1 MTGLPDWLEPLPDA
15 AAQRALDAWAIEQRG
30 IPGLE
35 LMERAGRGLAELVAK
50 RVPEGVIA
58 VVCGHGNNGGDGFV
72 AARLLREA
80 GREVDVQLIGGPGR
94 ELRGDVRASCERLPG
109 APPRLFNPGSLIEVA
124 GIVDAV
130 LGTGST
136 GVPRGD
142 ALDAV
147 ETMAAAAERGIP
159 VIACDVPSGVDA
171 SSGEVAGPAVHA
183 VATATFHAGKPGLW
197 VSPGKQHAGEVAV
210 VEIGIPADDRP
221 DRKGEGDAAIG
232 LIGDRVLA
240 GLPERSHRTT
250 KFDGGSVLVCGGSRG
265 LTGAPSM
272 AAEGAARTGAGYV
285 TALVPAS
292 LNLVFELRDAEVMS
306 VPLAD
311 SDGALAPEAAEQAL
325 ARCER
330 ADVLVLGPGLGRGEG
345 AAAFARELALHA
357 PLPLL
362 LDADGLNAHATGAAL
377 QRLAGRTAL
386 TVLTPHGGELARLLG
401 IDSDA
406 VRARRLACAREA
418 AARAGAIV
426 VLKGDDTLVVEGT
439 RPPQRGRV
447 GVSRGDAPALA
458 TAGTGDVLSGVIGA
472 LLARGIEPFHAAC
485 AGVELHRRA
494 GRLVGARVG
503 VEGAMARDVI
513 AMLPYARR
521 DG

>member
-1 MTGLPDWLEPLPDA
+1 MTGLPAWLEALPDA
-15 AAQRALDAWAIEQRG
+15 EAQRALDAWAIEQRR

-35 LMERAGRGLAELVAK
+35 LMERAGRGLAELVAA
-50 RVPEGVIA
+50 RVPRGVIA
-58 VVCGHGNNGGDGFV
+58 VVCGRGNNGGDGFV
-72 AARLLREA
+72 AARHLREQ
-80 GREVDVQLIGGPGR
+80 GREVDVHLLCAPR
-94 ELRGDVRASCERLPG
+94 ELGGDALANCERLPG
-109 APPRLFNPGSLIEVA
+109 APPRPFNPGSLMEVA

-130 LGTGST
+130 LGTGSH
-136 GVPRGD
+136 GAPRGE

-171 SSGEVAGPAVHA
+171 STGEVAGPAVRA

-197 VSPGKQHAGEVAV
+197 IAPGKQRAGEVAV
-210 VEIGIPADDRP
+210 VEIGIPADGRP
-221 DRKGEGDAAIG
+221 PEGGAGIG
-232 LIGDRVLA
+232 LIGGGVL
-240 GLPERSHRTT
+240 GELPERGAEAT
-250 KFDGGSVLVCGGSRG
+250 KFDGGSVLVCGGSPG

-272 AAEGAARTGAGYV
+272 AAEGAARAGAGYV
-285 TALVPAS
+285 TVLVPAS

-306 VPLAD
+306 VPLPD
-311 SDGALAPEAAEQAL
+311 DDGALVPDALGAAL

-330 ADVLVLGPGLGRGEG
+330 ADALVLGPGIGRAEG
-345 AAAFARELALHA
+345 SAAFARSLAARA

-362 LDADGLNAHATGAAL
+362 LDADGLNAHAGALDAL
-377 QRLAGRTAL
+377 AARSAP

-401 IDSDA
+401 VGSDE

-418 AARAGAIV
+418 ARRADAIV
-426 VLKGDDTLVVEGT
+426 VLKGDDTLVVDGT
-439 RPPQRGRV
+439 RSPEHGRV

-458 TAGTGDVLSGVIGA
+458 TAGTGDVLSGVVGA
-472 LLARGIEPFHAAC
+472 LLARGVEPFAAAC

-494 GRLVGARVG
+494 GRSAGARVG

-513 AMLPYARR
+513 AALPYARR
-521 DG
+521 ER

>member
-1 MTGLPDWLEPLPDA
+1 MTGLPSWLELLPDA
-15 AAQRALDAWAIEQRG
+15 AAQRALDGWAIEQRH

-35 LMERAGRGLAELVAK
+35 LMEHAGHGLAELVA
-50 RVPEGVIA
+50 RHVPQGVVA

-72 AARLLREA
+72 AARLLREM
-80 GREVDVQLIGGPGR
+80 GREVDVQLLGESGGR
-94 ELRGDVRASCERLPG
+94 ELTNDARANCERLPG
-109 APPRLFNPGSLIEVA
+109 APPRPFNPGSLFEVA

-130 LGTGST
+130 LGTGSH
-136 GVPRGD
+136 GAPRGE

-147 ETMAAAAERGIP
+147 ETMAAAGERGIP
-159 VIACDVPSGVDA
+159 VVACDVPSGVDA
-171 SSGEVAGPAVHA
+171 STGEVAGPAVRA

-197 VSPGKQHAGEVAV
+197 IAPGKQHAGQVTV
-210 VEIGIPADDRP
+210 VEIGIPADGRP
-221 DRKGEGDAAIG
+221 VEGGAGIG
-232 LIGDRVLA
+232 LIGDGVLD
-240 GLPERSHRTT
+240 GLPARGAEAT
-250 KFDGGSVLVCGGSRG
+250 KFDGGSVLVCGGSLG

-272 AAEGAARTGAGYV
+272 AAEAAARTGAGYV

-311 SDGALAPEAAEQAL
+311 EGGGFALGALDEAL

-330 ADVLVLGPGLGRGEG
+330 ADALVLGPGLGRSDG
-345 AAAFARELALHA
+345 AVSFVRELALHA
-357 PLPLL
+357 SLPLL
-362 LDADGLNAHATGAAL
+362 LDADGLNAHATETAL
-377 QRLAGRTAL
+377 GRLAGRSAP

-401 IDSDA
+401 VTGDD
-406 VRARRLACAREA
+406 VRAARLASAREA
-418 AARAGAIV
+418 ARRSGAVV
-426 VLKGDDTLVVEGT
+426 VLKGDDTLVVE
-439 RPPQRGRV
+439 PSGRV

-472 LLARGIEPFHAAC
+472 LLARGVEPFTAAC

-494 GRLVGARVG
+494 GRLVGARIG

-513 AMLPYARR
+513 AALPYARR
-521 DG
+521 RD